1 MHKFLISLIAV
12 SALSIESNENLN
24 TLIVD
29 VRTPQEYQASN
40 IEGSINIEWQNIL
53 DVSDVVA
60 TKNDKI
66 FLYCRSGNRSGK
78 ALQILEGN
86 GYTNVVN
93 AGSINNASK
102 SLNLK
107 IK

>member
-1 MHKFLISLIAV
+1 MHKLFITLLLL
-12 SALSIESNENLN
+12 SALSIESNESLN
-24 TLIVD
+24 AFVID
-29 VRTPQEYQASN
+29 VRTHQEYQASN

-60 TKNDKI
+60 SKNDKI

>member
-1 MHKFLISLIAV
+1 MHKFLISLFAV

-24 TLIVD
+24 LLIVD

-40 IEGSINIEWQNIL
+40 IEGSINIEWQDIL
-53 DVSDVVA
+53 DASNLVK
-60 TKNDKI
+60 TKKDNI
-66 FLYCRSGNRSGK
+66 ILYCRSGNRSGK
-78 ALQILEGN
+78 ALKILEEN
-86 GYTNVVN
+86 GYTNVIN

-102 SLNLK
+102 ILNLK

>member
-12 SALSIESNENLN
+12 SALSIESSENLN

-40 IEGSINIEWQNIL
+40 IEGSINIEWQNIS
-53 DVSDVVA
+53 DVSNLVK
-60 TKNDKI
+60 TKKDKI
-66 FLYCRSGNRSGK
+66 ILYCRSGNRSGK
-78 ALQILEGN
+78 ALKILKEN